1 MILYFYRKYAPYIL
15 AMNIRIEHD
24 LITRVRDYNDSDAL
38 QQLVRK
44 YQPMVDRMFKMYW
57 LNGYDRN
64 DWYQESYI
72 VCYETCQRF
81 DGSHGSRFA
90 NFFKMRFNN
99 HIISLI
105 RAQRAVKRQANNGAC
120 SYEDLVASGDS
131 VLDFFKLPAPSVV
144 DLVTHFEILIEDLS
158 DLELAAF
165 RIILGDLTDEEVYQI
180 HGCDEQQ
187 LMRAS
192 SRCKAKLR
200 KKLSKV

>member
-72 VCYETCQRF
+72 VCY
-81 DGSHGSRFA
+81 
-90 NFFKMRFNN
+90 
-99 HIISLI
+99 
-105 RAQRAVKRQANNGAC
+105 
-120 SYEDLVASGDS
+120 
-131 VLDFFKLPAPSVV
+131 
-144 DLVTHFEILIEDLS
+144 
-158 DLELAAF
+158 
-165 RIILGDLTDEEVYQI
+165 
-180 HGCDEQQ
+180 
-187 LMRAS
+187 
-192 SRCKAKLR
+192 
-200 KKLSKV
+200 